1 MQSSVHKKSNR
12 QRDASRQASRSTD
25 RPTGSW
31 EKIKKKQMEEGQ
43 AGEATKMAAIPC
55 RGLPPPPIADTFR
68 LRAQIYL

>member
-1 MQSSVHKKSNR
+1 MLL
-12 QRDASRQASRSTD
+12 DRQAD
-25 RPTGSW
+25 QQTGQW
-31 EKIKKKQMEEGQ
+31 AAGKKKKKQMEEGQ

>member
-1 MQSSVHKKSNR
+1 MLL
-12 QRDASRQASRSTD
+12 DRQAD
-25 RPTGSW
+25 QQTGQRAAG
-31 EKIKKKQMEEGQ
+31 KKKKKQMKEGQ

>member
-1 MQSSVHKKSNR
+1 MLL
-12 QRDASRQASRSTD
+12 DRQAD
-25 RPTGSW
+25 QQTGQW
-31 EKIKKKQMEEGQ
+31 AAGKKKKQMEEGQ